1 VNWWAQPIYGLYAK
15 KYAVFAM
22 PMNFAEQVL
31 ILRPPADLL
40 QSQPGLGRMSRELAL
55 RYAHRELVTDDRLRT
70 LGEAL

>member
-1 VNWWAQPIYGLYAK
+1 
-15 KYAVFAM
+15 M

-70 LGEAL
+70 LGGAL